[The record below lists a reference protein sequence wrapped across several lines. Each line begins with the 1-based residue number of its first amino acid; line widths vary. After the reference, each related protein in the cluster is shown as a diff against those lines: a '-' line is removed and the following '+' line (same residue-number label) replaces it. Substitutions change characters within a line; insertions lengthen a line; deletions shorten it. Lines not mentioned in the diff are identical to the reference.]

1 MRTILPHNSPLSL
14 EILRGSILVPL
25 ALLFAAA
32 FGGTQMSWAQTG
44 GVQTLAA
51 PAAGGAHPSAS
62 TYQPVGTLKRHAA
75 VKALQGKAQGKAS
88 AKAKVRA
95 QIKTEATA
103 AQAAP
108 APATPMAPELPKW
121 PANEKAAPATVTW
134 DSQGLRIEAA
144 NSSLE
149 QILTDV
155 AAATGAKVEGLSAD
169 QRVFGAYGPGPAR
182 DVLLRLLQ
190 GSGYNVMMIGDQGQ
204 GTPRKIVLTSPHAGS
219 SSPAVGS
226 APAND
231 SDNDDDADSD
241 EQPTAP
247 PARPGI
253 VPNGQP
259 RSPQQIMQEMQQRQ
273 QRQSQGQPP
282 ENSQN

>member
-1 MRTILPHNSPLSL
+1 MRTILAHNSPLSL
-14 EILRGSILVPL
+14 GLLRGSPFVLL
-25 ALLFAAA
+25 ALLLAAA
-32 FGGTQMSWAQTG
+32 LCGTQRGGAQTG
-44 GVQTLAA
+44 EAQTQAA
-51 PAAGGAHPSAS
+51 QTAAAVHLSAS
-62 TYQPVGTLKRHAA
+62 THQPIRARKCHAA
-75 VKALQGKAQGKAS
+75 VKAPQVRTRVKVQVGAQ
-88 AKAKVRA
+88 V
-95 QIKTEATA
+95 KTQATTI
-103 AQAAP
+103 QPAP
-108 APATPMAPELPKW
+108 APAPELPQW
-121 PANEKAAPATVTW
+121 PANEKAVQATVTW

-149 QILTDV
+149 QILNDV

-182 DVLLRLLQ
+182 EVLSRLLQ

-204 GTPRKIVLTSPHAGS
+204 GTPRKIVLTSPHAES
-219 SSPAVGS
+219 SSPAIGS

-231 SDNDDDADSD
+231 NDNDDDADSE
-241 EQPTAP
+241 EQPAVP

-253 VPNGQP
+253 APGGQP

-273 QRQSQGQPP
+273 QQGRPP